1 MKKGYWVV
9 RAHITDS
16 DEYAKY
22 VSLAGD
28 IVLKYKGRFL
38 VRGGDQDEVEG
49 SGYER
54 TVMVEFLSYQDA
66 KDCYHSAEYQKAL
79 IHTLNSSFRY
89 FSIVEG
95 AS

>member
-28 IVLKYKGRFL
+28 IVHKYKGRFL

-79 IHTLNSSFRY
+79 IHTLNSSSRY

>member
-28 IVLKYKGRFL
+28 IVRKYKGKFL
-38 VRGGDQDEVEG
+38 ARGGDQNEVEG
-49 SGYER
+49 SGFER
-54 TVMVEFLSYQDA
+54 TVMVEFMSYQAA
-66 KDCYHSAEYQKAL
+66 KDCYHSSEYQQAL
-79 IHTLNSSFRY
+79 LHTVNSSSRY

>member
-28 IVLKYKGRFL
+28 IVRKYKGKFL
-38 VRGGDQDEVEG
+38 ARGGDQNEVEG
-49 SGYER
+49 LGFER
-54 TVMVEFLSYQDA
+54 TVMVEFMSYQAA
-66 KDCYHSAEYQKAL
+66 KDCYHSSEYQQAL
-79 IHTLNSSFRY
+79 LHTVNSSSRY

>member
-22 VSLAGD
+22 VSLGGD
-28 IVLKYKGRFL
+28 IVRKYKGKFL
-38 VRGGDQDEVEG
+38 ARGGDQNEVEG
-49 SGYER
+49 SGFER
-54 TVMVEFLSYQDA
+54 TVMVEFLSYQAA
-66 KDCYHSAEYQKAL
+66 KDCYHSSEYQQAL
-79 IHTLNSSFRY
+79 LHTVNSSSRY